1 MDKPV
6 IRYKVLKQAATIGG
20 KFYAVVNN
28 SQSVTPTLTMQQ
40 IVEYKK
46 LYSYNPK
53 QLAQIVEDVLQGAA
67 ELVARDGIARNVSS
81 LLKFESRIKGTF
93 KNTEAIVTSDQKVIV
108 SPRMLKDIRVDIDR
122 QDFTFENTNDNTA
135 PKILSVAIE
144 SDDFTGWNL
153 SAFKTW
159 QLDGYSIVLPIG
171 PLTISGTRLC
181 PTGWTDDCALGI
193 TLYRQGE
200 LFFRLDYAAISGG
213 DVDTES
219 GAFDGT
225 PSVAS
230 ENVIK
235 VGYRTLSDPSD
246 TPSGNSYYW
255 KALGDAPLNARQ
267 RVNAFDY
274 CVEPVTLANCNMLV
288 TPQVGDE
295 ITFSFGR
302 NLQDGSGSFVRAS
315 KTYTITE

>member
-28 SQSVTPTLTMQQ
+28 SQSVTPALTMQQ

-53 QLAQIVEDVLQGAA
+53 QLVQIVEDVLQGAA

-144 SDDFTGWNL
+144 SDEFTGWNL
-153 SAFKTW
+153 AAFKTW

-193 TLYRQGE
+193 TLRREGE
-200 LFFRLDYAAISGG
+200 IYARLDHVMISGG

-225 PSVAS
+225 PAVAS
-230 ENVIK
+230 ENVVKI
-235 VGYRTLSDPSD
+235 GYYSLSGPASV
-246 TPSGNSYYW
+246 PSGESYYW
-255 KALGDAPLNARQ
+255 KAIGDAPLTARERQNAYE
-267 RVNAFDY
+267 Y
-274 CVEPVTLANCNMLV
+274 CPVPVTTANCRQLI

-295 ITFSFGR
+295 INFQIGR
-302 NLQDGSGSFVRAS
+302 NLQDGSGSRVIAS
-315 KTYTITE
+315 KTYTISE

>member
-28 SQSVTPTLTMQQ
+28 SQSVTPALTMQQ

-53 QLAQIVEDVLQGAA
+53 QLVQIVEDVLQGAA

-122 QDFTFENTNDNTA
+122 TDFTFENTNDNTA

-144 SDDFTGWNL
+144 SDEFTGWNL
-153 SAFKTW
+153 AAFKTW

-193 TLYRQGE
+193 TLRREGE
-200 LFFRLDYAAISGG
+200 VYLRLDRVMISGG

-219 GAFDGT
+219 GAFAGT
-225 PSVAS
+225 PLVAS
-230 ENVIK
+230 ENVVKI
-235 VGYRTLSDPSD
+235 GYANDSNPATPPDPC
-246 TPSGNSYYW
+246 YYW
-255 KALGDAPLNARQ
+255 KGIGDAPLNARK
-267 RVNAFDY
+267 RLNAYDF
-274 CVEPVTLANCNMLV
+274 CVEPVTLANCRMLV

-295 ITFSFGR
+295 INFQIGR
-302 NLQDGSGSFVRAS
+302 NLQDGSGSFVIAS

>member
-1 MDKPV
+1 MKK
-6 IRYKVLKQAATIGG
+6 IIALLSAAALLFPAAAPAEEEDEVGI
-20 KFYAVVNN
+20 
-28 SQSVTPTLTMQQ
+28 
-40 IVEYKK
+40 EE
-46 LYSYNPK
+46 
-53 QLAQIVEDVLQGAA
+53 IVEDVLQGAA

-93 KNTEAIVTSDQKVIV
+93 RNTEAIVTSDQKVIV

-144 SDDFTGWNL
+144 SDEFTGWNL
-153 SAFKTW
+153 AAFKTW
-159 QLDGYSIVLPIG
+159 QMDGYSIVLPIG

-200 LFFRLDYAAISGG
+200 LFFRLDRVLISGG
-213 DVDTES
+213 DVDTDS
-219 GAFDGT
+219 GAFSGT
-225 PSVAS
+225 PTVAS
-230 ENVIK
+230 ENVVKI
-235 VGYRTLSDPSD
+235 GWANTENPLEPPDPC
-246 TPSGNSYYW
+246 YYW
-255 KALGDAPLNARQ
+255 KGLGDAPLTARERQNAY
-267 RVNAFDY
+267 DY
-274 CVEPVTLANCNMLV
+274 CPLPVTTENCRQLI

-302 NLQDGSGSFVRAS
+302 NLQDGSGSRVVAS

>member
-28 SQSVTPTLTMQQ
+28 SQSVTPALTMQQ

-53 QLAQIVEDVLQGAA
+53 QLVQIVEDVLQGAA

-93 KNTEAIVTSDQKVIV
+93 RNSEAIVTSDQKVIV

-122 QDFTFENTNDNTA
+122 ADFTFENTNDNTA

-144 SDDFTGWNL
+144 DENFTGWNL
-153 SAFKTW
+153 AAFKTW
-159 QLDGYSIVLPIG
+159 QMEGYSVTLPIG

-181 PTGWTDDCALGI
+181 PSGWTADCALGI
-193 TLYRQGE
+193 TLRRQGE
-200 LFFRLDYAAISGG
+200 VYLRLDKVAISG
-213 DVDTES
+213 DDIDTES
-219 GAFDGT
+219 GAFSGT
-225 PSVAS
+225 PLVAS
-230 ENVIK
+230 ENVVKI
-235 VGYRTLSDPSD
+235 GWDHEGDPTTPPDPSW
-246 TPSGNSYYW
+246 YW
-255 KALGDAPLNARQ
+255 KAIGDAPLTASKRANAI
-267 RVNAFDY
+267 DY
-274 CVEPVTLANCNMLV
+274 CAAPVTLENCRMLV

-295 ITFSFGR
+295 INFQIGR
-302 NLQDGSGSFVRAS
+302 NLQDGSGSFVIAS